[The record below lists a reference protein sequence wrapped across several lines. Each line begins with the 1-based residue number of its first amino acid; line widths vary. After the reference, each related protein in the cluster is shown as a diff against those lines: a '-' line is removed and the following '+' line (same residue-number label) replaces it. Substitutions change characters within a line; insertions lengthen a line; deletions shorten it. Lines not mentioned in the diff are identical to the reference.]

1 MPNISVVMS
10 VFNEEKNI
18 SKCIES
24 VLKQSFQ
31 NYEFLIFDDNS
42 NDGTKDILKKYRK
55 KIKK

>member
-24 VLKQSFQ
+24 VLKQSFRIM
-31 NYEFLIFDDNS
+31 NF
-42 NDGTKDILKKYRK
+42 
-55 KIKK
+55 